1 MTPRWW
7 ILLGGAG
14 LAALGLAVLL
24 TAGGG
29 ATGATSQGQVGYRL
43 YSAPGQ
49 GGYSAKLPG
58 GDGWAKPV
66 EQHRDGTL
74 RTTVSGPGAAVAV
87 IDRTTAG
94 LPTAL
99 ERGAETVRTLTVP
112 TFGRGDEFVVTRHTS
127 AAPCDELGCVAVR
140 VSDDQ
145 GGAWQVLV
153 ASADLDRSREI
164 ADRIAESLYI
174 RPERCRCSR

>member
-1 MTPRWW
+1 V
-7 ILLGGAG
+7 
-14 LAALGLAVLL
+14 AAIALAVVL

-29 ATGATSQGQVGYRL
+29 APGATSQSQVAYRL

-49 GGYSAKLPG
+49 EGYSAKLPG

-66 EQHRDGTL
+66 QQHRNGTL
-74 RTTVSGPGAAVAV
+74 RTTVTGPGGAVAV

-94 LPTAL
+94 LPVGP
-99 ERGAETVRTLTVP
+99 ERGAETIRTLAVP
-112 TFGRGDEFVVTRHTS
+112 TFGRGDEFVVPRHTS
-127 AAPCDELGCVAVR
+127 TAPCDELGCMAVR

-153 ASADLDRSREI
+153 ATADLDRSREI
-164 ADRIAESLYI
+164 AERIAESLYI